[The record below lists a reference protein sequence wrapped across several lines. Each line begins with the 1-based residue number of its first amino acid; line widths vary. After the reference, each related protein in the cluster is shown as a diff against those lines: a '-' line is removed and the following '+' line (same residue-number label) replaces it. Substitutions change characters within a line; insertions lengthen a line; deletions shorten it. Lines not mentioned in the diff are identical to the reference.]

1 MTPRCV
7 GLAVSAPRYLP
18 TVAGTSHVF
27 RVRSGLIF
35 CQLLPPL
42 AVFHSVLDAKY
53 IVCGST
59 VEKTTGAVRN
69 VRKSAGRTGVGA
81 IFCTCAMRRSYLVI
95 LPPNTMLSL
104 SGSGTA

>member
-7 GLAVSAPRYLP
+7 ALAVSALRYFP
-18 TVAGTSHVF
+18 IVAGGSQVF

-35 CQLLPPL
+35 CQLLPPV
-42 AVFHSVLDAKY
+42 AVFHSVFDAKY
-53 IVCGST
+53 ITCGST
-59 VEKTTGAVRN
+59 VEKTTGAVRS

-81 IFCTCAMRRSYLVI
+81 MFCTCAIRRSYLVT

-104 SGSGTA
+104 RGSGTA